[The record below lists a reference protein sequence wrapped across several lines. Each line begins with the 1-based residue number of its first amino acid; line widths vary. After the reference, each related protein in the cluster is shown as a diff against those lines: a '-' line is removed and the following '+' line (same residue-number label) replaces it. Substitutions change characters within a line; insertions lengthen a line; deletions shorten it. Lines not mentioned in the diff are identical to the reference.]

1 MHLAVSDG
9 GLDAHDREAGEN
21 TGLHGLLD
29 TGLDGA
35 DEFGGDVA
43 AGDLILELEGLA
55 LGGVERLEVHQD
67 LCELAGTTGLLLV
80 RVFLVHDGLADR
92 LAVCNLRVT
101 DVALHLEFTT
111 HTVDD
116 DVELQ
121 LAHAGDQGLAGL
133 FVGLHLEGRI
143 LVGQLRQSDAHL
155 LLVGLGLRLHGHLDH
170 RIREGHGFEGD
181 RGLLVAQGITGG
193 DVLQTH
199 EGVDVAGFG
208 GIHRVLLVG
217 VHLEDL
223 ADAFLL
229 LLGGVEDG
237 VARLDGTGVHA
248 HEHELAVE
256 RVGGDLEDQCGERI
270 IGGRLAVD
278 LDGLVL
284 RVEADDGRNVLRA
297 RQVVDDGVQHRLH
310 TLVLEGGAAEHRVG
324 LTVDGELADA
334 GADLV
339 LGQFAGLEVLLKQ
352 LLVGLGD
359 LVEQLGTILLS
370 LVLQVGRDVG
380 GVVVGTQIAG
390 NVVPDVGLHADK
402 VDDAGEVVLSADRQL
417 DDQRGRAQLGL
428 DGVDGVVEVSAELIH
443 LVDEADTRNA
453 VLVSL
458 TPHGLGLRL
467 HAFLAIEHGDS
478 TIEHTQGALHL
489 GREVHV
495 ARGIDDVDLELLLLV
510 MGLTVP
516 EAGGSSGLNGDA
528 ALLLLSHEVHRRG
541 AIVGLADLVVLT
553 GVEQNTL
560 GGSGLTGIDVSHD
573 ADVTDLVE
581 IIEHV

>member
-1 MHLAVSDG
+1 MDLAVSDG
-9 GLDAHDREAGEN
+9 SLDANHREAGEHA
-21 TGLHGLLD
+21 GFHGFLH
-29 TGLDGA
+29 TSIDGRN
-35 DEFGGDVA
+35 EFLGDVA
-43 AGDLILELEGLA
+43 TGDLVDELVGLA
-55 LGGVERLEVHQD
+55 LFGVERLEVHQD

-92 LAVCNLRVT
+92 LTVCNLRVT
-101 DVALHLEFTT
+101 HVALHLEFTT

-143 LVGQLRQSDAHL
+143 FVGQLRQSDAHL
-155 LLVGLGLRLHGHLDH
+155 LLIGLGLRLHGHLDH

-181 RGLLVAQGITGG
+181 RRLFVAQGVTGG
-193 DVLQTH
+193 DVLQAH

-208 GIHRVLLVG
+208 GIDRVLLVG

-229 LLGGVEDG
+229 ALGGVKHG
-237 VARLDGTGVHA
+237 VARGDGAGVDA

-256 RVGGDLEDQCGERI
+256 RVGRDLEDQGRERI
-270 IGGRLAVD
+270 IGGRLAID
-278 LDGLVL
+278 LDGFVL
-284 RVEADDGRNVLRA
+284 RIETDDGRNVLRA
-297 RQVVDDGVQHRLH
+297 RQVVDDGVQHRLN
-310 TLVLEGGAAEHRVG
+310 TLVLEGGAAEHRIG
-324 LTVDGELADA
+324 FTVNGELTDA
-334 GADLV
+334 ATDLV
-339 LGQFAGLEVLLKQ
+339 LSQFAGLEILLKQ
-352 LLVGLGD
+352 LFVGFCD
-359 LVEQLGTILLS
+359 LVEQLCTILLG
-370 LVLQVGRDVG
+370 LVLQIGRDVG
-380 GVVVGTQIAG
+380 SVVVSAHVAG
-390 NVVPDVGLHADK
+390 NVVPDVSLHTNQIDNAS
-402 VDDAGEVVLSADRQL
+402 EVVLSADRQL
-417 DDQRGRAQLGL
+417 HDKRGRAQLGF

-467 HAFLAIEHGDS
+467 HTFLTVEHGNG
-478 TIEHTQGALHL
+478 TIEHAQGALHL

-495 ARGIDDVDLELLLLV
+495 AWGIDDVDLELLLLV

-516 EAGGSSGLNGDA
+516 EASGCSGLDGDA
-528 ALLLLSHEVHRRG
+528 AFLLLSHEVHRRG
-541 AIVGLADLVVLT
+541 TVMGLADLVVLA
-553 GVEQNTL
+553 GVVQDTF

>member
-1 MHLAVSDG
+1 M
-9 GLDAHDREAGEN
+9 
-21 TGLHGLLD
+21 
-29 TGLDGA
+29 
-35 DEFGGDVA
+35 
-43 AGDLILELEGLA
+43 
-55 LGGVERLEVHQD
+55 
-67 LCELAGTTGLLLV
+67 

-256 RVGGDLEDQCGERI
+256 RVGGDLEDQSRERI
-270 IGGRLAVD
+270 GLDRVTVD
-278 LDGLVL
+278 LDGLIARLVAL
-284 RVEADDGRNVLRA
+284 DGRHVFRR
-297 RQVVDDGVQHRLH
+297 RQVIDNAVQHRLNA
-310 TLVLEGGAAEHRVG
+310 LVLEGGTAEDREG
-324 LTVDGELADA
+324 FLGDGELTHASAD
-334 GADLV
+334 V
-339 LGQFAGLEVLLKQ
+339 FLGQVAVLEELVHEVVVGFGSGFHE
-352 LLVGLGD
+352 LLV
-359 LVEQLGTILLS
+359 VLLS
-370 LVLQVGRDVG
+370 LVLEVVRDLS
-380 GVVVGTQIAG
+380 GVVLGAELLG
-390 NVVPDVGLHADK
+390 AVPHVSLHLNQ
-402 VDDAGEVVLSADRQL
+402 VDNASEVVLGTDRQL
-417 DDQRGRAQLGL
+417 HHDRSSAQLLL
-428 DGVDGVVEVSAELIH
+428 DGVDGVVEVRAQLVH

-560 GGSGLTGIDVSHD
+560 GSGGLAGINVGHD
-573 ADVTDLVE
+573 ADIADVVE
-581 IIEHV
+581 VRNLFSHLFP

>member
-1 MHLAVSDG
+1 M
-9 GLDAHDREAGEN
+9 
-21 TGLHGLLD
+21 
-29 TGLDGA
+29 
-35 DEFGGDVA
+35 
-43 AGDLILELEGLA
+43 
-55 LGGVERLEVHQD
+55 
-67 LCELAGTTGLLLV
+67 

-339 LGQFAGLEVLLKQ
+339 LGQFAGLEVLLEQ

-370 LVLQVGRDVG
+370 LVLQVGRDVD

-390 NVVPDVGLHADK
+390 NVVPDVGLHADQ

>member
-1 MHLAVSDG
+1 M
-9 GLDAHDREAGEN
+9 
-21 TGLHGLLD
+21 
-29 TGLDGA
+29 
-35 DEFGGDVA
+35 
-43 AGDLILELEGLA
+43 
-55 LGGVERLEVHQD
+55 
-67 LCELAGTTGLLLV
+67 
-80 RVFLVHDGLADR
+80 
-92 LAVCNLRVT
+92 
-101 DVALHLEFTT
+101 
-111 HTVDD
+111 
-116 DVELQ
+116 
-121 LAHAGDQGLAGL
+121 
-133 FVGLHLEGRI
+133 
-143 LVGQLRQSDAHL
+143 
-155 LLVGLGLRLHGHLDH
+155 
-170 RIREGHGFEGD
+170 
-181 RGLLVAQGITGG
+181 
-193 DVLQTH
+193 
-199 EGVDVAGFG
+199 
-208 GIHRVLLVG
+208 
-217 VHLEDL
+217 
-223 ADAFLL
+223 
-229 LLGGVEDG
+229 
-237 VARLDGTGVHA
+237 
-248 HEHELAVE
+248 
-256 RVGGDLEDQCGERI
+256 GGDLEDQCGERI

-495 ARGIDDVDLELLLLV
+495 ARGIDDVDLELVLGV
-510 MGLTVP
+510 VGLTAP
-516 EAGGSSGLNGDA
+516 EAGGSSGLDGDTTF
-528 ALLLLSHEVHRRG
+528 LLLRHEVHGGG
-541 AIVGLADLVVLT
+541 AVVGLADLVVLT

-560 GGSGLTGIDVSHD
+560 GSGGLAGINVGHD
-573 ADVTDLVE
+573 ADIADVVE
-581 IIEHV
+581 VRNLFSHLFP